1 MASEFVAATAAL
13 LQKCAAAAATEG
25 SSALKESLRMVR
37 RIHAVVV
44 VTAPRHQSPFLLN
57 NFISTYSKC
66 GAMLDA
72 RRVFD
77 VMPQR
82 TLVSY
87 NALISAFS
95 RDPAHAP
102 NAIRLLT
109 AMASAGLRPNSSTFS
124 SLLQASSCMA
134 DLSLGAMLHAQ
145 AVVCGFSSDVC
156 VQTTLLIMYS
166 TCGCGKGPSRMF
178 DEMGERDAVAWNS
191 IILTQV
197 KHADAHG
204 GLQLFVS
211 MLRTGVPPTGFTFA
225 IAINACR
232 RSGEGSAGE
241 AIHGQ
246 IVKAGSPDDLRL
258 HNAVLDMYASWGDLA
273 SASSVFRE
281 NRRRDLVSWNS
292 MLAGFSDAGEA
303 EKAWDLFMQ
312 FRASPEGLGP
322 DEYTF
327 AAVASATAALPAVI
341 CGKPLHALVIRSG
354 LECSV
359 FVGSTLVDMYFKNRE
374 PGSARRLFEVIT
386 HKDVVLWTDMI
397 VGHGRSGEGEA
408 SVSYLSK
415 MLAEGHAVDSFSL
428 CSSLNSSAD
437 LAALK
442 QGEAIHSM
450 AMKTGHEA
458 DVCVCGSL
466 VDMYAKNGA
475 LGAAASVFHGAADP
489 DLKSWNAMLGGHGH
503 HGDAEQAFELF
514 ERMLEQGTG
523 PDQVTF
529 LSLLS
534 ACDHRGLVERGRI
547 CWGDMLEAGF
557 VPGPKHYACMAS
569 LLSRAGHLQEA
580 EELILASPFARTL
593 AELWRNL
600 LSSCVTFRDLQ
611 RGIRAANWA
620 LMLCPDDGATHIL
633 LSNLY
638 ASVGRWQTVAE
649 IRRRIR
655 GLALEKDPGLSWIE
669 IAGEVSVFSADDE
682 SHDTR
687 EELQR
692 LVGNLKGCQTSES
705 ALT

>member
-1 MASEFVAATAAL
+1 MVRLSLRRSHGVGIRRGHRGAAPEMR
-13 LQKCAAAAATEG
+13 CAAAEG
-25 SSALKESLRMVR
+25 SSAVKEALRMAR

-57 NFISTYSKC
+57 NFISTYGKC
-66 GAMLDA
+66 GAVLDA
-72 RRVFD
+72 RRMFD

-82 TLVSY
+82 SLVSY

-102 NAIRLLT
+102 NALQLLP
-109 AMASAGLRPNSSTFS
+109 AMASAGLRPNSSTLS
-124 SLLQASSCMA
+124 SLLQASSCIA
-134 DLSLGAMLHAQ
+134 DQSLGAMLHTQ
-145 AVVCGFSSDVC
+145 AVICGFSSDIR
-156 VQTTLLIMYS
+156 VQTALLVMYS
-166 TCGCGKGPSRMF
+166 TCGCSEGPNRIF
-178 DEMGERDAVAWNS
+178 GEMGERDAVAWNS
-191 IILTQV
+191 IILAQV
-197 KHADAHG
+197 KQADAHG
-204 GLQLFVS
+204 GLRLFVS
-211 MLRTGVPPTGFTFA
+211 MLRTGVPPTGFTFC
-225 IAINACR
+225 IAIKACR
-232 RSGEGSAGE
+232 RSGEERAGE

-246 IVKAGSPDDLRL
+246 ILKAGSPDDLRL
-258 HNAVLDMYASWGDLA
+258 HNAVLDISI
-273 SASSVFRE
+273 FRE
-281 NRRRDLVSWNS
+281 NQRRDLVSWNS
-292 MLAGFSDAGEA
+292 MLAGFSDSGDAD
-303 EKAWDLFMQ
+303 KAWDLFMQ
-312 FRASPEGLGP
+312 LRASPEGLAS

-327 AAVASATAALPAVI
+327 AAVVSATAALPAVI

-359 FVGSTLVDMYFKNRE
+359 FVGSTLLDMYFKNRE

-397 VGHGRSGEGEA
+397 VGHGRSGESETA
-408 SVSYLSK
+408 VSYLGK
-415 MLAEGHAVDSFSL
+415 MLAEGHALDSFSL

-458 DVCVCGSL
+458 EMCVCGSL

-503 HGDAEQAFELF
+503 HGNAEQAFELF
-514 ERMLEQGTG
+514 ERMMKQGTG

-534 ACDHRGLVERGRI
+534 ACDHRGLVERGRLF
-547 CWGDMLEAGF
+547 WGDMLDAGF

-569 LLSRAGHLQEA
+569 LLSRAGLLQEA
-580 EELILASPFARTL
+580 EELILASPFAGTL

-600 LSSCVTFRDLQ
+600 LSSCVIFRDLQ

-638 ASVGRWQTVAE
+638 ASVGRWEPWPRQE
-649 IRRRIR
+649 EGSEGLRWRR
-655 GLALEKDPGLSWIE
+655 
-669 IAGEVSVFSADDE
+669 
-682 SHDTR
+682 T
-687 EELQR
+687 
-692 LVGNLKGCQTSES
+692 LV
-705 ALT
+705 